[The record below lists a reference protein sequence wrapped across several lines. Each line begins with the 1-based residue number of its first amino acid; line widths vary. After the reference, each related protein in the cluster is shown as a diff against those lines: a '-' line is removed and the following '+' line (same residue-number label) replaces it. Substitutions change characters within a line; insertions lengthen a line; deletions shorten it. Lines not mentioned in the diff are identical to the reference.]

1 VGFYYNIIKDSNCLG
16 KPIGMAI
23 RMFKDNNIVVD
34 GRDVT
39 FTIHSLQIER
49 EV

>member
-1 VGFYYNIIKDSNCLG
+1 
-16 KPIGMAI
+16 MAI

-34 GRDVT
+34 RRDVT
-39 FTIHSLQIER
+39 VTIHSLQIER